1 MSITLE
7 LTAELE
13 HLAKAKAEARGI
25 PLEEYLPH
33 LVAQAIQQE
42 EWDEEDASKAT
53 IMGSLSTM
61 HRIWD
66 TPEEDA
72 AWKYLEDEENG

>member
-1 MSITLE
+1 MNVAFE
-7 LTAELE
+7 LAPEIE
-13 HLAKAKAEARGI
+13 QVVKARAEARGI
-25 PLEEYLPH
+25 SLEEYLPD
-33 LVAQAIQQE
+33 LVAHAVQQE
-42 EWDEEDASKAT
+42 VWDEEDASTAT

-72 AWKYLEDEENG
+72 AWKYLEEENG